1 MIKTM
6 IFRCPWH
13 GMLTIGIMVI
23 LSLALSACGEPER
36 PTISIHRAAETGDMD
51 QLKRHIHWG
60 TDVNGRDSEGSTPLH
75 LAADKGHVEVAKL
88 LIAKEIDVNVRD
100 QHGNTP
106 LHWAIN
112 TGHVEV

>member
-60 TDVNGRDSEGSTPLH
+60 TDVNVQDSEG
-75 LAADKGHVEVAKL
+75 G
-88 LIAKEIDVNVRD
+88 
-100 QHGNTP
+100 TP
-106 LHWAIN
+106 LHWAALN
-112 TGHVEV
+112 GHVDVAELLIAKGAEVSAKNQDGITPLYVAAQKG

>member
-23 LSLALSACGEPER
+23 LSLALSACSEPER
-36 PTISIHRAAETGDMD
+36 PTISIHRAAETGDVD

-60 TDVNGRDSEGSTPLH
+60 TDVNARDDEGYTALFHATNRRAHGRDQ
-75 LAADKGHVEVAKL
+75 VAY
-88 LIAKEIDVNVRD
+88 
-100 QHGNTP
+100 
-106 LHWAIN
+106 
-112 TGHVEV
+112 